1 MRLPSLQQFFRH
13 QLHQSFQAC
22 GLSAT
27 STAGT
32 VEYVSDILARF
43 AHTRLFHALRDAD
56 GRPLEYIVDMLA
68 AWQEAQETAGGRR
81 DYARERAITQHLG
94 DYTLFMSGLFRE
106 RLRAR
111 GELDYY
117 MAHGRSA
124 FWRSADYEPNP
135 SRRQTYRRLS
145 HDFSPISDI
154 LDYLRH
160 VQLPLHGRAGSDNPL
175 AAYWR
180 V

>member
-1 MRLPSLQQFFRH
+1 MRLPSLQQFFRQ
-13 QLHQSFQAC
+13 QLQHGFRAC
-22 GLSAT
+22 GMNETETLD
-27 STAGT
+27 
-32 VEYVSDILARF
+32 YVSEVLARF
-43 AHTRLFHALRDAD
+43 AHTRLLYALRDSD
-56 GRPLEYIVDMLA
+56 GRPLEHIVDMLV
-68 AWQEAQETAGGRR
+68 AWQQAQEGRR
-81 DYARERAITQHLG
+81 DRARERQVMRQIG

-106 RLRAR
+106 RLEAR

-135 SRRQTYRRLS
+135 ARRRTYRRLYEE
-145 HDFSPISDI
+145 FTPISDM
-154 LDYLRH
+154 LDYLRR
-160 VQLPLHGRAGSDNPL
+160 VQFPLAGRSSPDNLL